1 MCSRT
6 SGLNGTICELASAGA
21 ILNPWP
27 CRCAM
32 CNIMVRTIVE
42 RQESAANGEVKNGY
56 TEAVRQTA

>member
-1 MCSRT
+1 
-6 SGLNGTICELASAGA
+6 
-21 ILNPWP
+21 
-27 CRCAM
+27 M